1 MAGAG
6 TTVMTPTEHQP
17 SAGDC
22 CEGASCGVPASRY
35 PSAPNRQPTS
45 AAAAGIVKPSLVRFR
60 SYSLNRVAVVAT

>member
-6 TTVMTPTEHQP
+6 ATVVTPTEHQP

-22 CEGASCGVPASRY
+22 CQGTSCGAPASRY

-45 AAAAGIVKPSLVRFR
+45 AAKAGSVKPSLVRSK
-60 SYSLNRVAVVAT
+60 SYRLNRVAIVAT

>member
-22 CEGASCGVPASRY
+22 CGGASCGVPASRY
-35 PSAPNRQPTS
+35 PSAPNRQPTN
-45 AAAAGIVKPSLVRFR
+45 AAEAGIVKPSLVRFR